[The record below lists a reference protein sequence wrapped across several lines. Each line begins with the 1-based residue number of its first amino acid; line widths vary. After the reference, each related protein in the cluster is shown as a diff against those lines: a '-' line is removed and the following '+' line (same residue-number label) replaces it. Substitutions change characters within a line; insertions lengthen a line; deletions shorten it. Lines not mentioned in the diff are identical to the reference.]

1 MKTNK
6 KNIISDIW
14 VFYGSDNESKL
25 ESQRFQISKRTLEST
40 KDWGIIFLEIRRWG
54 MFAKMLY
61 SEAFKGERE

>member
-25 ESQRFQISKRTLEST
+25 ESQRFQITELSSQQKT
-40 KDWGIIFLEIRRWG
+40 
-54 MFAKMLY
+54 
-61 SEAFKGERE
+61 EASFS